1 MSPLPSPAAGDEVAG
16 PHGTASVAAATALG
30 RGGATRQAVATGIA
44 IVYDRLREEERL
56 LFEAFER
63 LSVLFT
69 AVYAPSLA
77 LGLAAAPPPPV
88 VLERCVSRWRARSL
102 APAYGAAGSTVINR
116 PDVIRT
122 CGDKL
127 ATSAA
132 LVRQG
137 VPTPRTSVAVDADA
151 ALAEAERL
159 GYPVVIKPLVGSW
172 GRLVARAESP
182 AALEA
187 LIEYKEVLG
196 GPEHKVHYLQEY
208 VEKPGRDIRAFVVG
222 DEVIC
227 AIYRSSEHWITNT
240 ARGGRASDCP
250 LTDELVERCLGAA
263 RAVGGGILA
272 IDLVESSRGLLVV
285 EVNHTMEFRNSITTT
300 GVDIPGRIAGYAARQ
315 LELSA

>member
-1 MSPLPSPAAGDEVAG
+1 MSPLPSAAADAM
-16 PHGTASVAAATALG
+16 VAAAA
-30 RGGATRQAVATGIA
+30 GAIAPGTAVAPERSPVARQVVATA
-44 IVYDRLREEERL
+44 VAVVYDRLREEERL
-56 LFEAFER
+56 LFDAFER
-63 LSVLFT
+63 LGVPFIP
-69 AVYAPSLA
+69 VYAPTLA
-77 LGLAAAPPPPV
+77 LELGAGQLPGV
-88 VLERCVSRWRARSL
+88 VLERCVSQWRGLSL
-102 APAYGAAGSTVINR
+102 AHAYEAAGSTVINR

-132 LVRQG
+132 LVRHG
-137 VPTPRTSVAVDADA
+137 VPTPRTSLAVDAEA
-151 ALAEAERL
+151 ALVEADRL
-159 GYPVVIKPLVGSW
+159 GYPVVMKPLVGSW
-172 GRLVARAESP
+172 GRLVARAESR

-240 ARGGRASDCP
+240 ARGGKASDCP

-300 GVDIPGRIAGYAARQ
+300 GVDIPGRIAAYAARQ
-315 LELSA
+315 SELRA